1 VIRQAG
7 DFGGSTGGDRCRYGH
22 PVVTSAAEALGA
34 AAAAQLARF
43 DGRECRIDPGLTDAE
58 IARVEGE
65 FGFEFADDHRA
76 FLAAGLPLSV
86 PYDDPPGVIRTNSD
100 PWPNWRDGDPEV
112 LRERLN
118 WPVEGLLFD
127 VEHNVYWDAAWGER
141 PEDRSQAL
149 EIARHNLADVPKLVP
164 LYGHRFLPAGH
175 GTYGHLV
182 LSVWQT
188 DIICYGADLSDYI
201 EREFGAP
208 QQTLNDATKGPRAT
222 VAFWRDFV

>member
-1 VIRQAG
+1 M
-7 DFGGSTGGDRCRYGH
+7 
-22 PVVTSAAEALGA
+22 VTSAAEALGA
-34 AAAAQLARF
+34 AAAARLARF
-43 DGRECRIDPGLTDAE
+43 EGRECRIAPGLTVAE
-58 IARVEGE
+58 FARVEAE

-76 FLAAGLPLSV
+76 FLAAGLPLSI
-86 PYDDPPGVIRTNSD
+86 PYDDPPGVFRTSSD

-112 LRERLN
+112 LRDRLN

-141 PEDRSQAL
+141 PEELGRAL
-149 EIARHNLADVPKLVP
+149 EIARVNLADVPKLVP
-164 LYGHRFLPAGH
+164 LYAHRYLPDGH

-208 QQTLNDATKGPRAT
+208 RRTLDDAAKSPRAT
-222 VAFWRDFV
+222 VGFWRDFL